1 MAAEAYRRTYY
12 LAAGEGTPE
21 RTMPPG
27 LLFARCIEVA
37 TDHAN
42 LLGVGFDTLIKSGQ
56 SWVLSRMVVE
66 MTEWPRVDSNYTIE
80 TWVESLTRAFSERNF
95 RIFDSEGRVAGYA
108 RSTWVVID
116 LERRTL
122 ADISRF
128 DALRQAILADIACP
142 IAPCGRHRPLGSDA
156 VAAITRRFA
165 YSDIDSN
172 RHVNTVRYVE
182 MLTDCF
188 TPDFH
193 AANPIARLEVSF
205 MRECTYGEEATI
217 YLAPDGHAE
226 LRVNGERRIHFKL
239 ATAGKNAEF
248 RLADETNF

>member
-1 MAAEAYRRTYY
+1 MAADAYRRTYY

-21 RTMPPG
+21 RTMPVG

-42 LLGVGFDTLIKSGQ
+42 LLGIGFEHLIKSGQ

-66 MTEWPRVDSNYTIE
+66 MTEWPRVDSSYTIE
-80 TWVESLTRAFSERNF
+80 TCVGSLTRAFSERNF
-95 RIFDSEGRVAGYA
+95 RILDSEGRVAGYA

-128 DALRQAILADIACP
+128 DALRQAILNDMPCP
-142 IAPCGRHRPLGSDA
+142 IAPCGRHRPVGADA
-156 VAAITRRFA
+156 VPAISRRFA

-193 AANPIARLEVSF
+193 VANPLRRLEVSF
-205 MRECTYGEEATI
+205 MRECTYGEEGTI
-217 YLAPDGHAE
+217 YLASDGNAE
-226 LRVNGERRIHFKL
+226 LRVGADRRIHFKL
-239 ATAGKNAEF
+239 TTAGG
-248 RLADETNF
+248 NFGCE